1 MNNFPSNLY
10 RVLLLFL
17 LVIILGVLG
26 YMYLSNDTFVNAL
39 YMTIITITTVGF
51 GEVHPLSQDEK
62 LFTIFLILMSVV
74 ILGLIASV
82 ITQYVASDELFER
95 IKFKKVQKKINQ
107 LKKHTIVCGYGR
119 NGKQAVVKLKKYS
132 KSLVLIENDEA
143 LVSEIENDNLLCIH
157 GNATNDDALIKAGIM
172 NASNLITTLPSDAD
186 NLFVVLSARQLNK
199 NLTIVSR
206 ASDDPSDSK
215 LRIAGA
221 NNVIMPDKLGGDHM
235 ASLLVTPDIV
245 EFVDM
250 LAVDSDNATHLE
262 EIIVENLPKEFLS
275 KSIRD
280 LDLRRKTGCTVIG
293 FKTPGN
299 EYLINPEADTQ
310 LVSKS
315 KLIVLGSLE
324 QIQNLNK
331 LF

>member
-17 LVIILGVLG
+17 LVIIIGVLG

-132 KSLVLIENDEA
+132 KSLVIIENDEA
-143 LVSEIENDNLLCIH
+143 LVSEIENENLLCIQ
-157 GNATNDDALIKAGIM
+157 GNATNDDVLLKAGIM

-299 EYLINPEADTQ
+299 EYLINPEADTE